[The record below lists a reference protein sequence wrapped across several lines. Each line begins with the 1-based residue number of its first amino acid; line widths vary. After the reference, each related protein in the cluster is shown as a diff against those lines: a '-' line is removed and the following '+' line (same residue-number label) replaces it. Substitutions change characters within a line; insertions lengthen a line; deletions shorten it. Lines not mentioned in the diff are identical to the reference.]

1 METGC
6 LYPEA
11 VNKLHLFSPLR
22 SVIRKGDLNKN
33 ILFPKGLRNLDFVG
47 RIGDRRWFE

>member
-1 METGC
+1 MN
-6 LYPEA
+6 YIYF
-11 VNKLHLFSPLR
+11 FSPLR

-33 ILFPKGLRNLDFVG
+33 ALFPKGLRNLDFLG